1 MNKLHDNFIQSAL
14 DSLSAHIA
22 ILDKKGI
29 IRYTNQAWKD
39 FAESNGLV
47 LEECC
52 EGTNY
57 LKIVE
62 DSSNAGD
69 KKIAKNIKKIINGNK
84 KIFSL
89 EYPCHS
95 PDEKRWFNMRVTPFQ
110 GEGDYKVVISHEN
123 ITKRKLKSLELKK
136 EREFN
141 DNILNNLTEMII
153 YMDTDFNIQW
163 ANKAALEYNNIDFE
177 NVRGKKCFKKWDLD
191 EACTNCPLVEAKK
204 NKKITETIMEKPDQR
219 IWRMKAIPDFN
230 ENGEIKGFIEVAL
243 DITKVKRAERKIK
256 QVVNKLENQFEK
268 AGKLHDQ
275 FLPSR
280 TPEFED
286 LTIATYYSPAERLG
300 GDFYNFIQVENH
312 LIFYISDVSGH
323 DLSGSMLNIFLKETI
338 NSYLISKNIPA
349 NEDLLNPANI
359 LNYINKR
366 YSEETF
372 PDDYFIC
379 LIIGVMD
386 LETKNIKYSN
396 AGIQTP
402 PLLLKKG
409 EGISSFSCGGMP
421 ISFVSFGEYDV
432 CEFSLDP
439 GDVFFLNTDGLI
451 EQSNSSNR
459 EKIYGQ
465 ERLIDTIYENKD
477 LKPDQII
484 ENIYLDF
491 NNFKGEEIVQDD
503 VTYLMLKHEELI

>member
-1 MNKLHDNFIQSAL
+1 M
-14 DSLSAHIA
+14 DSE
-22 ILDKKGI
+22 GI

-39 FAESNGLV
+39 FALNNGLS
-47 LEECC
+47 LDQCC
-52 EGTNY
+52 EGMNY

-62 DSSNAGD
+62 ESSTTRDS
-69 KKIAKNIKKIINGNK
+69 KIAANIKKIINAEEQ
-84 KIFSL
+84 IFSL

-123 ITKRKLKSLELKK
+123 ITERKLKSLALLE
-136 EREFN
+136 ERKFN

-153 YMDTDFNIQW
+153 YMDNDFNIQW
-163 ANKAALEYNNIDFE
+163 ANKAALEYNNIDLE

-191 EACTNCPLVEAKK
+191 SACANCPLVEAK
-204 NKKITETIMEKPDQR
+204 NHKKIAETVMEKPDQR
-219 IWRMKAIPDFN
+219 IWRMKAIPDLN
-230 ENGEIKGFIEVAL
+230 ENDEIKGFIEVAL
-243 DITKVKRAERKIK
+243 DITKVKRAERRIK

-359 LNYINKR
+359 LKYINKR
-366 YSEETF
+366 YGEETF

-386 LETKNIKYSN
+386 LETKNVKYSN

-402 PLLLKKG
+402 PLLLKDNQ
-409 EGISSFSCGGMP
+409 GISSFGCGGMP

-432 CEFSLDP
+432 CEFSLEP

-451 EQSNSSNR
+451 EQSNSINR
-459 EKIYGQ
+459 EEIYGQ
-465 ERLIDTIYENKD
+465 KRLIETIYKNKN

-484 ENIYLDF
+484 EQIYKDF
-491 NNFKGEEIVQDD
+491 NDFKGEAIVQDD
-503 VTYLMLKHEELI
+503 VTYLMLKHENY